1 MRDTKGQKRKRG
13 GDGCALGQRRGEIK
27 EIKRQKDGDRGD
39 RETEEW
45 EGRHKRKSGMGY
57 RKRKKQVAWY

>member
-1 MRDTKGQKRKRG
+1 MRGTKGQKRKGG

-39 RETEEW
+39 REKL
-45 EGRHKRKSGMGY
+45 RSGKGDI
-57 RKRKKQVAWY
+57 KEKVAWGTEREKSR